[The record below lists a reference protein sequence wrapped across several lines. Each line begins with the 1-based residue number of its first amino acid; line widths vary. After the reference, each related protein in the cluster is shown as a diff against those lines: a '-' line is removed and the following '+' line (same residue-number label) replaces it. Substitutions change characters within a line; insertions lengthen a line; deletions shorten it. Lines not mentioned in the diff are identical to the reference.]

1 MKNKPKL
8 WKSSRGVSPNAFRVH
23 VPLKRNKDWEFWL
36 LAFADNHW
44 DNPHSDWEMQKRH
57 LEEVKERGGAA
68 IGVGD
73 LFCLMQGKFDK
84 RGSKASVRPE
94 HNTDTYF
101 DDVIEG
107 AGKFFRPY
115 APHIVSLGVGNHESE
130 VKKRVEICPTERLCA
145 LLNAGKNANVYNGGY
160 SGYVRLLFSESG
172 AGRFQSSTVI
182 QYFHGA
188 GGAAKST
195 GGTGQMYS
203 DAAYYPDADI
213 MLSGHNHQA
222 FVREVQQQR
231 LSKED
236 KIYYSIQT
244 HIKLPTYK
252 HAVGTGVGGFEVEK
266 NMHARP
272 LGAWWLRFY
281 WDGGR
286 EQILYDVTR
295 AR

>member
-1 MKNKPKL
+1 MKNKS
-8 WKSSRGVSPNAFRVH
+8 WKSSRGISPNAFRVH
-23 VPLKRNKDWEFWL
+23 VPLKRNKDWEFWC
-36 LAFADNHW
+36 LAFADNHF
-44 DNPHSDWEMQKRH
+44 DNPHSDHEMQRRH
-57 LEEVKERGGAA
+57 LEEVKERGGCAFGA
-68 IGVGD
+68 GD

-101 DDVIEG
+101 DTVIDD
-107 AGKFFRPY
+107 AARFFRPY
-115 APHIVSLGVGNHESE
+115 APWIISLGTGNHETA
-130 VKKRVEICPTERLCA
+130 VKQRIEICPTERLIGQ
-145 LLNAGKNANVYNGGY
+145 LNAGKHANVYNGGY
-160 SGYVRLLFSESG
+160 SGYIRFLFHDG
-172 AGRFQSSTVI
+172 THYNQSLVA
-182 QYFHGA
+182 QYFHGS

-195 GGTGQMYS
+195 AGTGQMYS

-213 MLSGHNHQA
+213 MLSGHNHHA
-222 FVREVQQQR
+222 FCREISQQR

-236 KIYYSIQT
+236 KIYYSVQT

-281 WDGGR
+281 YDR
-286 EQILYDVTR
+286 SKNEVLYDSIR